1 MNKNNINLV
10 TDIKVQKGNK
20 NRVNV
25 YIDYEFSFSCSREL
39 VYRYRIDK
47 NEYIDLGYIKGI
59 IHEDNYIK
67 CKSSALNILERNYKT
82 EKQIS
87 DKLLKKG
94 YDIDTVL
101 RTLNFLKDYKFVDD
115 NKFASLYAEEKIR
128 ICGRNK
134 IKHELVK
141 KGIEKCM
148 IDRIL
153 SDMDKGQYE
162 ENALNCARKKY
173 DIIIKSEN
181 NFQKVY
187 LKLGS
192 YLTRRG
198 YETELAKN
206 ILKKIIKKD
215 DFIQQEKISRKD
227 TNPLYDI
234 AKKRYNI
241 ITRSENDINKINRR
255 LSQYLMRRG
264 YLWEDIKQVLR
275 KIMQED
281 I

>member
-215 DFIQQEKISRKD
+215 DFIQQEKISKKD

-234 AKKRYNI
+234 AKK
-241 ITRSENDINKINRR
+241 K
-255 LSQYLMRRG
+255 
-264 YLWEDIKQVLR
+264 V
-275 KIMQED
+275 
-281 I
+281 

>member
-1 MNKNNINLV
+1 MNENNINLV
-10 TDIKVQKGNK
+10 TSVKVQKGNK

-25 YIDYEFSFSCSREL
+25 YVDYEFSFSCSREIL
-39 VYRYRIDK
+39 CRYKINK
-47 NEYIDLGYIKGI
+47 NEYIDLNYINSI

-94 YDIDTVL
+94 YDIDTIL

-115 NKFASLYAEEKIR
+115 NKFALLYVEEKIQS
-128 ICGRNK
+128 CGRNK
-134 IKHELVK
+134 IKNELLK
-141 KGIEKCM
+141 KGIKKC
-148 IDRIL
+148 IVSKVL
-153 SDMDKGQYE
+153 NEMDKCQYE
-162 ENALNCARKKY
+162 ENALICAKKKY
-173 DIIIKSEN
+173 DMIVKSEN

-198 YETELAKN
+198 YDSELIKN
-206 ILKKIIKKD
+206 ILKKILKKD
-215 DFIQQEKISRKD
+215 DFIQQEKISKKD
-227 TNPLYDI
+227 INPLYDI

-264 YLWEDIKQVLR
+264 YLWEDIKPVLR
-275 KIMQED
+275 KIIQDD

>member
-227 TNPLYDI
+227 INPLYDI

>member
-198 YETELAKN
+198 YEIELAKN

-215 DFIQQEKISRKD
+215 DFIQQEKISKKD

>member
-215 DFIQQEKISRKD
+215 DFIQQEKISKKD

>member
-115 NKFASLYAEEKIR
+115 NKFVSLYAEEKIR

-215 DFIQQEKISRKD
+215 DFIQQEKISKKD